1 MRHRWLAVILVLVI
15 FSGIAAIGGAAQK
28 ATDKSLFLIARR
40 EMSDPLFK
48 ETVVLMLPATDM
60 DLIVGLIVNKP
71 TRVPL
76 RDVFPNNSAL
86 KDRSDTVFFGG
97 PVDINELS
105 ALFLSPKPSQEAI
118 HLAGD
123 LYVSFAPDFIEGIL
137 AKPKEEVR
145 EVRLFLGRSQWGTA
159 QLHGEILHGAWYSE
173 QEENSWIFKRDPEN
187 VWPALIGRLEPGTLV
202 RLNSSQLG
210 RAFRQMQN

>member
-1 MRHRWLAVILVLVI
+1 MRYRCLSVFLVLVI
-15 FSGIAAIGGAAQK
+15 FAGIATIGGAAQK
-28 ATDKSLFLIARR
+28 TTDKSLFLIARR
-40 EMSDPLFK
+40 ELSDPLFT
-48 ETVVLMLPATDM
+48 ESVVLMLPSTHTE
-60 DLIVGLIVNKP
+60 LIVGLIVNKP

-76 RDVFPNNSAL
+76 REVFPNNSAF

-97 PVDINELS
+97 PVDINQLS

-137 AKPKEEVR
+137 VKPKEEIR
-145 EVRLFLGRSQWGTA
+145 EVRLFLGRAQWGTA
-159 QLHGEILHGAWYSE
+159 QLQGEMLHKDWYSE

-187 VWPALIGRLEPGTLV
+187 VWPALIGRVDPGTLV
-202 RLNSSQLG
+202 RFDLS
-210 RAFRQMQN
+210 RP